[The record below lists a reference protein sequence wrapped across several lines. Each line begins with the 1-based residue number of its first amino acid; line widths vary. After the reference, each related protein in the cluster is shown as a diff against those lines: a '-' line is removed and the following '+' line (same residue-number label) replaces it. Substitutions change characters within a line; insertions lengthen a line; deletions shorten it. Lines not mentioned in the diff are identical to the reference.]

1 VRIVGDDLNNA
12 VLIYAPPGEF
22 RKIEETLKRLDA
34 PATQVMIEATI
45 IEVTLRDEM
54 QYGLQW
60 YFTESNRAGLNAVGQ
75 LNTNN
80 LGPIAPR
87 QPGFSYSL
95 IDSVG
100 QIRVVL
106 NMLAD
111 RSLVRVISSPS
122 LMVLDNHTAAIN
134 VGDQQP
140 IRSSETVTS
149 GGNVTTS
156 IEYKDT
162 GVQLAVTPSVNA
174 GDMVAMTLNQS
185 VTDVGPI
192 DAATGQRSFL
202 QRQIGSRVAVRSG
215 EALVLGGLIK
225 DGNTQG
231 SLGIPLLSR
240 IPVIGALFGTQ
251 TQDSNRTEL
260 LVVITPRVV
269 RTPYDARE
277 VGVEMRDRMRGFRA
291 LVEQQ
296 SPLLPKPLVDQVAPP
311 PAAIP
316 PTPALPP
323 ASSPAPQNGKP

>member
-1 VRIVGDDLNNA
+1 
-12 VLIYAPPGEF
+12 
-22 RKIEETLKRLDA
+22 
-34 PATQVMIEATI
+34 M
-45 IEVTLRDEM
+45 
-54 QYGLQW
+54 
-60 YFTESNRAGLNAVGQ
+60 NAVGQ
-75 LNTNN
+75 LNTNSA
-80 LGPIAPR
+80 GGIR
-87 QPGFSYSL
+87 TIQPGFSYSL

-122 LMVLDNHTAAIN
+122 LMVLDNHTAAIT

-140 IRSSETVTS
+140 IRSSETVTV

-162 GVQLAVTPSVNA
+162 GVLLAVTPSVNA
-174 GDMVAMTLNQS
+174 GDMVAMTINQS

-192 DAATGQRSFL
+192 DAATGQRAFL

-225 DGNTQG
+225 DGSTAG

-291 LVEQQ
+291 LVEQN

-311 PAAIP
+311 PVTP
-316 PTPALPP
+316 PPP
-323 ASSPAPQNGKP
+323 PPREGGSR